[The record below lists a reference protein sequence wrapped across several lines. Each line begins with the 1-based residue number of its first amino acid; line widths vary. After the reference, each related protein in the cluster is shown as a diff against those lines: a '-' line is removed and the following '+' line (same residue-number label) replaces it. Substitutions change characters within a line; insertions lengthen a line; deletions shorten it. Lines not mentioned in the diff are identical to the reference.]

1 MTEIMKGPQGPFA
14 VMGGRRS
21 SVLQLRLYFT
31 RHDTSFIGTYN
42 CAYLKGQEFL
52 ENMIKKFL
60 AALAV
65 ASLALNAH
73 AALQIEITGGIN
85 EGHKIAVIPFT
96 QAQGSTGTNI
106 AKVVSDDLT
115 RSGKF
120 APIPMQQLP
129 QGSVTNGQI
138 NVDTAA
144 QSGAEVAVTG
154 KAEPAGNGFNVEFQV
169 TGLQGANK
177 GKVLAHYSGVAPAN
191 LLRQA
196 AHRVSDRVYELFTGQ
211 KGAFRTRIAYV
222 VTRHGQGY
230 PFILMTS
237 DYDGYNERPVLKS
250 TQPIMTPTWSPD
262 GTRLAYVSFEARQP
276 AIFVQDIASHKRTKL
291 ASFPGLNSSPAWS
304 PDGSKI
310 AMTLSKDGQPDIYY
324 YDLASGSL
332 NRVTDNRAID
342 TEPTWSADS
351 RSLFF
356 TSERGGKAQIYKY
369 DFATHSTD
377 RITYQ
382 GQMNL
387 SARAIPGSN
396 SLIVVTRQNG
406 FRVAR
411 VDADGS
417 IYMLTT
423 SSLDESPSVAPNGS
437 MVIYSTVYQGR
448 KGLALVSADGRFK
461 AYLPSTSGEVSSPAW
476 GPLLEK

>member
-1 MTEIMKGPQGPFA
+1 MLKFNQSRNKEI
-14 VMGGRRS
+14 
-21 SVLQLRLYFT
+21 VLIML
-31 RHDTSFIGTYN
+31 
-42 CAYLKGQEFL
+42 
-52 ENMIKKFL
+52 KKFL
-60 AALAV
+60 AVIAVALA
-65 ASLALNAH
+65 AGQAQ

-85 EGHKIAVIPFT
+85 EGHRIAVIPFT
-96 QAQGSTGTNI
+96 QSASLKTDIAQ
-106 AKVVSDDLT
+106 VVSSDLT

-120 APIPMQQLP
+120 SPIAMTSLP
-129 QGSVTNGQI
+129 QGSVTNGEI
-138 NVDTAA
+138 NVDVAA

-154 KAEPAGNGFNVEFQV
+154 AVTPAGNGYNVEFKV
-169 TGLQGANK
+169 TGLQGVNK
-177 GKVLAHYSGVAPAN
+177 GKVLAHFAGNAPAA
-191 LLRQA
+191 LMRQA

-222 VTRHGQGY
+222 VSRIGKGGY
-230 PFILMTS
+230 PYTLMTA
-237 DYDGYNERPVLKS
+237 DYDGYNEKPVLKS

-262 GTRLAYVSFEARQP
+262 GTRLAYVSFESRQP
-276 AIFVQDIASHKRTKL
+276 AIFVQDINSHKRTKL
-291 ASFPGLNSSPAWS
+291 ASFPGLNSSPSWS

-324 YDLASGSL
+324 YDLASGTL
-332 NRVTDNRAID
+332 NRVSNSRAID
-342 TEPTWSADS
+342 TEPTWSSDS
-351 RSLFF
+351 RSLYF
-356 TSERGGKAQIYKY
+356 TSERGGRAQIYKY
-369 DFATHSTD
+369 DFASRNTE
-377 RITYQ
+377 RVTYQ

-406 FRVAR
+406 YRVAR

-417 IYMLTT
+417 LYMLTT

-461 AYLPSTSGEVSSPAW
+461 ANLPTSQGEVGSPAW